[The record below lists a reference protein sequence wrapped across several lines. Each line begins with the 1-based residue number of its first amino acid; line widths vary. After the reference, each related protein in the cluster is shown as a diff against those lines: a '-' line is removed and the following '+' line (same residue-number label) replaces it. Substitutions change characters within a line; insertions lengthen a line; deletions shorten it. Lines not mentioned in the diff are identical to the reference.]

1 MISQPKVQ
9 VLTRVV
15 IIGGGFAT
23 YPLLET
29 ICLHP
34 YLNFPN
40 LFVVT
45 EVPPKLLYNPSADNC
60 DDEDNFYSAGCL
72 TCNDA
77 YDLTKEEIQSLGLA
91 HKINLVRGHLTD
103 IDRDN
108 RGIVISNELIFEY
121 DILIITAAPQD
132 STIKRIPALA
142 KVHPF
147 TAATKGVFS
156 IGNKI
161 MDEHALNWVK
171 KNEGV
176 VVLHGNVLDVL
187 VAAGSLIDH
196 GISSSRLSLIFTEF
210 EINMGHET
218 INEFI
223 EGNLKE
229 AGCEI
234 RLGWQLENT
243 QFAKNG
249 HLNTVTIRPIRKL
262 EKNALGDFIE
272 TKEEVEVP
280 ATSISCDA
288 LLCCMNKQCDADIF
302 AAVNDSGLVYDG
314 GIVVDDSFCTTD
326 PYIFAMGP
334 FTRYSRKYKGA
345 LSHDVLNVREAAE
358 YVCSRV
364 LEKYLDPSSPI
375 VRFDR
380 DKVLNITNKSI
391 ELPTLPKFKVP
402 KARNGKLP
410 GNLYFFRCT
419 LPNYPKENIALPT
432 VSADGVCVVKI
443 DQYGTIV
450 EIIYIGS
457 EEVEYENLSRLVG
470 LHEAT
475 LNAAAFGYDEG
486 EITDWIEYFRENWM
500 TAIFH
505 DKYPEFAAAVKES
518 LDSDKGTFMAIDE
531 VLHAAARNT
540 DDIAVLAIRKNFTG
554 ERYEHLHELTKKSI
568 ESQTVDFIKQNK
580 QYLTKYYTAPS
591 LQKT

>member
-1 MISQPKVQ
+1 M
-9 VLTRVV
+9 
-15 IIGGGFAT
+15 
-23 YPLLET
+23 
-29 ICLHP
+29 
-34 YLNFPN
+34 
-40 LFVVT
+40 

-60 DDEDNFYSAGCL
+60 DDDGNFYSAGCL

-77 YDLTKEEIQSLGLA
+77 YDMTKEEIQSLGLA
-91 HKINLVRGHLTD
+91 HKINLVRGRLTD

-121 DILIITAAPQD
+121 DILIITSAPQD

-171 KNEGV
+171 KHDGN
-176 VVLHGNVLDVL
+176 VVLYGNALDAL
-187 VAAGSLIDH
+187 AAAGSLIAQ
-196 GISSSRLSLIFTEF
+196 GISARRLSLIFPEF
-210 EINMGHET
+210 EINLGHDT

-223 EGNLKE
+223 ESKLKE
-229 AGCEI
+229 VGCEL
-234 RLGWQLENT
+234 RLGWQLDNT
-243 QFAKNG
+243 HFAKNG

-272 TKEEVEVP
+272 TKEEGEVP
-280 ATSISCDA
+280 STTISCDA

-302 AAVNDSGLVYDG
+302 AAINDSGLVYDG
-314 GIVVDDSFCTTD
+314 GIVVDESFCTTD
-326 PYIFAMGP
+326 PYIFALGP
-334 FTRYSRKYKGA
+334 FTRFSRKYKGA
-345 LSHDVLNVREAAE
+345 LSHEVLNAREAAE
-358 YVCSRV
+358 YVCNRV

-380 DKVLNITNKSI
+380 DKTLPYSNTNKSSK
-391 ELPTLPKFKVP
+391 LPSLPKFKVP
-402 KARNGKLP
+402 KSINGKLP
-410 GNLYFFRCT
+410 GNLYFYRCS
-419 LPNYPKENIALPT
+419 LPNYPKENITMPT

-443 DQYGTIV
+443 DQYSTIV
-450 EIIYIGS
+450 EIIYLGS
-457 EEVEYENLSRLVG
+457 EEVEYENISRLVG

-475 LNAAAFGYDEG
+475 LNAASFGYDEG
-486 EITDWIEYFRENWM
+486 DITDWVEYFRENWM

-518 LDSDKGTFMAIDE
+518 LDADKGTFMAIDE

-540 DDIAVLAIRKNFTG
+540 DDGAVLAVRKNFTG
-554 ERYEHLHELTKKSI
+554 ERYEHLHELTKKTI
-568 ESQTVDFIKQNK
+568 ESQTVDYIKQNK
-580 QYLTKYYTAPS
+580 QYLQKYYTAPS